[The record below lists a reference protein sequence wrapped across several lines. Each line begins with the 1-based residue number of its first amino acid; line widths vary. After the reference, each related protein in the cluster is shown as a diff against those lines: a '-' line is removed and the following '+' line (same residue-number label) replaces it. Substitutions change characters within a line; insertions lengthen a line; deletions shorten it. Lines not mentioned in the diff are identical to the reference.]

1 MKCVLEKDI
10 ERTYSER
17 EEFRTK
23 EMRNLISNV
32 LMTWGILNKDI
43 GYRQGNFLGL
53 KIRHERY

>member
-1 MKCVLEKDI
+1 MKSVLEKDI

-23 EMRNLISNV
+23 ETRNLISNV

-43 GYRQGNFLGL
+43 GYRQGKFLGS
-53 KIRHERY
+53 EN